1 MIKTEEENKEE
12 IKGTYE
18 KILESPLMKDENF
31 KIMFNR
37 KEPLTVLVSRVLELP
52 YEDVEGKVETKPLTE
67 PKKEK
72 GKKKEERDLVASVSL
87 ASPTKIIIEVTYD
100 ARCINNKGDYF
111 LDNREDWKGKVK
123 RNVHYLSESV
133 TNSIEKGETFEK
145 IVRTILVDFTPYF
158 LDSNYKEA
166 IERCFMT
173 TSHGKKITDLLE
185 YININVVE
193 CAKLCYNG
201 TYKRKKYNKFE
212 KDLIV
217 LGALIQARGEDEAK
231 GFIKRINISKEI
243 QESIKGVLEDMS
255 KDDLKW
261 GRSYD
266 PEEEKERI
274 YQTAINLAKNDGR
287 EEGKQIG
294 LELGI
299 ERGIERGIEQKEQE
313 IIMSMYKKGYELSE
327 ISQILNLNIS
337 KVEQIIADS
346 NNNKIKSK

>member
-1 MIKTEEENKEE
+1 MIKTEEKNKEE
-12 IKGTYE
+12 TNE

-37 KEPLTVLVSRVLELP
+37 KEPLTVLVSRILGLP
-52 YEDVEGKVETKPLTE
+52 YEEVEGKVETKPLTE

-72 GKKKEERDLVASVSL
+72 GKKEEERDLACFVSL

-123 RNVHYLSESV
+123 RNVHYLAESV

-166 IERCFMT
+166 IERCFVT
-173 TSHGKKITDLLE
+173 TPHGKKITDLLE

-217 LGALIQARGEDEAK
+217 IGAFIQARGEDEAK

-261 GRSYD
+261 GRSYVR
-266 PEEEKERI
+266 EEEEERLR
-274 YQTAINLAKNDGR
+274 QTAINIAMEDG
-287 EEGKQIG
+287 K
-294 LELGI
+294 ELGI
-299 ERGIERGIEQKEQE
+299 EQNRRE
-313 IIMSMYKKGYELSE
+313 IIMSMYEKGYELSE
-327 ISQILNLNIS
+327 ISQIVKVDIS
-337 KVEQIIADS
+337 KVGQIIKES
-346 NNNKIKSK
+346 NNNKVKRK